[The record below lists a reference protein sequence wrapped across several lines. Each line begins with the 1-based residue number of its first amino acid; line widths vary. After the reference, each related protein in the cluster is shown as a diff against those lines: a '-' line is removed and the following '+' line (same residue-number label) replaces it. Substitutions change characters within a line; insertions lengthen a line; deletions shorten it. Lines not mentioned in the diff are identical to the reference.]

1 LLALPWVQSSKARA
15 ARHWAGVID
24 QSFHIIVFRE
34 LHLFSRLGLE
44 AGGYG
49 GWHNSIDIIESRVVV
64 WFVYAEEAALWKLWW
79 GKES

>member
-1 LLALPWVQSSKARA
+1 MRY
-15 ARHWAGVID
+15 
-24 QSFHIIVFRE
+24 
-34 LHLFSRLGLE
+34 LGLE

-49 GWHNSIDIIESRVVV
+49 GWHYSIDIIESRVVV